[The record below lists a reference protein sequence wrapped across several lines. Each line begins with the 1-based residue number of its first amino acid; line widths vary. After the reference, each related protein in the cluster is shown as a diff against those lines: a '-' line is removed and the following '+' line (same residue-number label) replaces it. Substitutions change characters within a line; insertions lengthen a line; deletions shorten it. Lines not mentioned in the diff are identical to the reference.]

1 MIIFNSTDHPIAVFL
16 YNRSV
21 VIEAGRYY
29 EDPLIEGEYE
39 FRAYKLRKN
48 GKPLSYFGKN
58 DEDWGAMMHRY
69 HLCLGVSGKLMA
81 ERDCKLHIRE
91 KYRNFFGFSNNKSE
105 LECLECIVENGKL
118 QNVQN
123 YFPASHWPKRELYRC
138 YFMLGF
144 FILCNLAM
152 LSIPQYDLSTF
163 ALKFLFQG
171 LFLFLDWECI
181 RTIRILR
188 KYPIR
193 SETEVIQKD
202 ERN

>member
-1 MIIFNSTDHPIAVFL
+1 MIIFNTTDHPIAVFL

-29 EDPLIEGEYE
+29 EDSLIEGEYD

-58 DEDWGAMMHRY
+58 DEDWGAMMYRY
-69 HLCLGVSGKLMA
+69 HLCLGVSGKLTA
-81 ERDCKLHIRE
+81 ERDCKLHIGE
-91 KYRNFFGFSNNKSE
+91 KYCRFFGFSRNKSE
-105 LECLECIVENGKL
+105 LECLECTVENGKL

-144 FILCNLAM
+144 FIFCNLAV
-152 LSIPQYDLSTF
+152 LSIPQYDWGTY

-181 RTIRILR
+181 RTIHILR

-193 SETEVIQKD
+193 SETEVI
-202 ERN
+202 R